1 MGINVTM
8 LKGICFLT
16 MGAIALDALA
26 GTSEQNYLCKT
37 QETLLFGCDSG
48 PKMISVCAS
57 RDFSATT
64 GYVQYRFGTPG
75 KIELSYPEKPS
86 PPKGH
91 FWLSSTAYSG
101 GGVAHLRFTN
111 HGVTYAV
118 FDRMVRT
125 NFTPGEPNDPE
136 MSEGVVVRPQ
146 GKKATRRLCTYSEGG
161 IREQAYTTI
170 EREDFDDSLIP

>member
-1 MGINVTM
+1 MGLKVTM
-8 LKGICFLT
+8 LKGLCFLT

-26 GTSEQNYLCKT
+26 GTSEQRFLCST
-37 QETLLFGCDSG
+37 EETLLFGCDSG

-57 RDFSATT
+57 PGFSATT

-75 KIELSYPEKPS
+75 KIELSYPEKLS
-86 PPKGH
+86 PPNGH
-91 FWLSSTAYSG
+91 FWLSSTGYSG
-101 GGVAHLRFTN
+101 GAEAHLRFTN

-118 FDRMVRT
+118 FDRTVRT

-136 MSEGVVVRPQ
+136 FSEGIVVRLP
-146 GKKATRRLCTYSEGG
+146 GKKATSRLCTYSEGG

-170 EREDFDDSLIP
+170 EREDFDDSLVP